1 LAKYHGKSGR
11 VMLSTTGTGDAA
23 TVVGVSA
30 WSLDRS
36 TDTVEVTAFG
46 DTNKQ
51 YVQGLPDVS
60 GDFSGFYDETE
71 TKLFTAS
78 TSADGCKIY
87 LYPSTNALTK
97 YAYGPAWL
105 SVSYETG
112 VGDAVTVSGSFV
124 ANGAWGSFL

>member
-1 LAKYHGKSGR
+1 
-11 VMLSTTGTGDAA
+11 MLSTTGTGDAA

-112 VGDAVTVSGSFV
+112 VSDAVTVSGSFV
-124 ANGAWGSFL
+124 ANGAWGIML